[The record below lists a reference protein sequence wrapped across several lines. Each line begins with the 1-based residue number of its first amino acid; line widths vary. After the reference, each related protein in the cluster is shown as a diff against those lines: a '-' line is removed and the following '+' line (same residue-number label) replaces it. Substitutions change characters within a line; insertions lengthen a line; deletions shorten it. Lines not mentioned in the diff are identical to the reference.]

1 MSKILI
7 LFVLMYAVFGLAVCD
22 ENDANNSSNLGR
34 TLSNSNTNSALNR
47 NAANEGPLANGQMNS
62 GNRSNSGG
70 ANPGGSTSSGKPGGD
85 VNVESNLGDN
95 R

>member
-34 TLSNSNTNSALNR
+34 TLSNNNANSTMNR
-47 NAANEGPLANGQMNS
+47 NASNGPLANGQMNS

-70 ANPGGSTSSGKPGGD
+70 TSPGASTKPGGD
-85 VNVESNLGDN
+85 VNVESNMGDN
-95 R
+95 K